1 MFNEGQFYEQCNS
14 GECVN
19 CTEVLQ
25 YLKSFEQIILWGGSY
40 LGAAVGRKLLDEK
53 ISITKYW
60 DVRSGELENVNGIS
74 VEKPF
79 ESEYNRD
86 TTFLYRKSYHQ
97 RSAYKRYYRTWLP
110 VYAWRH
116 LL

>member
-53 ISITKYW
+53 I
-60 DVRSGELENVNGIS
+60 
-74 VEKPF
+74 
-79 ESEYNRD
+79 
-86 TTFLYRKSYHQ
+86 
-97 RSAYKRYYRTWLP
+97 
-110 VYAWRH
+110 
-116 LL
+116 